1 MVLIAH
7 RLNLLSDS
15 LGPWRCL
22 MRTEELTRVF
32 LAKLAGTPVFD
43 PNADRV
49 GKIRD
54 AIASLRKDN
63 LAPRILGFIVE
74 VPQRRKIFIPI
85 TRVTSIDDGGVFI
98 TGSLN
103 IRRYQP
109 KHGEIALL
117 SELLDHK
124 TRLIENGN
132 VVVIEDIGMELRDN
146 RDWYAEHVHVQEKS
160 KSFGRR
166 STQTLSWSSV
176 EIEVSSHIP
185 DLSSPTEDIALLPA
199 QDIAAALRELD
210 LSRQREIAHT
220 LDDEKLADVL
230 EEMDDADRLALV
242 SLLEGELVADV
253 LSEMNPD
260 DAADVLKEVGSE
272 KAESLLNLMEDDEAQ
287 DVRRLMAYEDFSA
300 GGMMTT
306 DPVILSGD
314 STVAQAL
321 AVLRQKDVSAASAA
335 QVFVCRAPLETPT
348 GRLIGV
354 VHMQRLLREPP
365 ALSLAIVAEKETN
378 AISADT
384 PLNDVVRHL
393 ANYNLLAAPVVDEH
407 DRLLGAVTVDD
418 VLDHLLPSNW
428 RRSEAEK

>member
-1 MVLIAH
+1 
-7 RLNLLSDS
+7 
-15 LGPWRCL
+15 

-54 AIASLRKDN
+54 AIASLRQDN

-109 KHGEIALL
+109 RHGEIALL

-132 VVVIEDIGMELRDN
+132 VVIIEDIGMELREN
-146 RDWYAEHVHVQEKS
+146 KDWYAEHVHVQEKTR
-160 KSFGRR
+160 SFGRR

-185 DLSSPTEDIALLPA
+185 DLSAPTEDIALLPA
-199 QDIAAALRELD
+199 QDIAAALRELEVN
-210 LSRQREIAHT
+210 RQSEIART

-272 KAESLLNLMEDDEAQ
+272 KAESLLKLMEDDEAQ

-314 STVAQAL
+314 ATVAQAL

-428 RRSEAEK
+428 RRSEDEK

>member
-15 LGPWRCL
+15 LGLWRYL

-54 AIASLRKDN
+54 AIASLRQDN

-85 TRVTSIDDGGVFI
+85 TRVTSINDGGVFI

-109 KHGEIALL
+109 RHGEIALL

-132 VVVIEDIGMELRDN
+132 VVIIEDIGMELRDN
-146 RDWYAEHVHVQEKS
+146 KDWYAEHVHVQEKTR
-160 KSFGRR
+160 SFGRR

-185 DLSSPTEDIALLPA
+185 DLSAPTEDIALLPA
-199 QDIAAALRELD
+199 QDIAAALREFD
-210 LSRQREIAHT
+210 TTRQREIAHT

-253 LSEMNPD
+253 LSEMDPD

-272 KAESLLNLMEDDEAQ
+272 KAESLLSLMENNEAQ

-314 STVAQAL
+314 ATVAQAL

-378 AISADT
+378 AISTDT

>member
-7 RLNLLSDS
+7 RLNLLSDR
-15 LGPWRCL
+15 LGLWRYL

-54 AIASLRKDN
+54 AIASLRQDN

-85 TRVTSIDDGGVFI
+85 TRVTSINDGGVFI

-109 KHGEIALL
+109 RHGEIALL

-132 VVVIEDIGMELRDN
+132 VVIIEDIGMELRDN
-146 RDWYAEHVHVQEKS
+146 KDWYAEHVHVQEKTR
-160 KSFGRR
+160 SFGRR

-185 DLSSPTEDIALLPA
+185 DLSAPTEDIALLPA
-199 QDIAAALRELD
+199 QDIAAALRELEVN
-210 LSRQREIAHT
+210 RQSEIART

-272 KAESLLNLMEDDEAQ
+272 KAESLLSLMEDEEAQ

-306 DPVILSGD
+306 DPVILAGD
-314 STVAQAL
+314 ATVAQAL

-348 GRLIGV
+348 GRLVGV
-354 VHMQRLLREPP
+354 VHMQQLLRKPP

>member
-1 MVLIAH
+1 
-7 RLNLLSDS
+7 
-15 LGPWRCL
+15 

-54 AIASLRKDN
+54 AIASLRQDN

-109 KHGEIALL
+109 RHGEIALL

-132 VVVIEDIGMELRDN
+132 VVIIEDIGMELRDN
-146 RDWYAEHVHVQEKS
+146 KDWYAEHVHVQEKTR
-160 KSFGRR
+160 SFGRR

-176 EIEVSSHIP
+176 ELEVSSHIP
-185 DLSSPTEDIALLPA
+185 NLSVPTEDIALLPA

-210 LSRQREIAHT
+210 INRQREIAHT

-272 KAESLLNLMEDDEAQ
+272 KAESLLSLMEDEEAQ

-314 STVAQAL
+314 ATVAQAL

>member
-1 MVLIAH
+1 
-7 RLNLLSDS
+7 
-15 LGPWRCL
+15 
-22 MRTEELTRVF
+22 MRTQELTRVF
-32 LAKLAGTPVFD
+32 LARLAGTPVFD

-54 AIASLRKDN
+54 AIASLRQDN

-109 KHGEIALL
+109 RHGEITLL
-117 SELLDHK
+117 GELLDHK
-124 TRLIENGN
+124 TRLRENGN

-146 RDWYAEHVHVQEKS
+146 KDWYAEHVHVQEKTR
-160 KSFGRR
+160 SFGRR

-185 DLSSPTEDIALLPA
+185 DLSAPTEDIALLPA
-199 QDIAAALRELD
+199 QDIAAALREFD
-210 LSRQREIAHT
+210 TTRQREIAHT

-253 LSEMNPD
+253 LSEMDPD

-272 KAESLLNLMEDDEAQ
+272 KAESLLSLMENNEAQ

-314 STVAQAL
+314 ATVAQAL

-378 AISADT
+378 AISTDT

>member
-1 MVLIAH
+1 
-7 RLNLLSDS
+7 
-15 LGPWRCL
+15 

-54 AIASLRKDN
+54 AVASLRQDN

-109 KHGEIALL
+109 KQGEIALL
-117 SELLDHK
+117 GELLDNK
-124 TRLIENGN
+124 TRSRENGN

-146 RDWYAEHVHVQEKS
+146 RDWYAEYVHVQEKS

-176 EIEVSSHIP
+176 EIQIPSHIP
-185 DLSSPTEDIALLPA
+185 DLNSPIEDITLLPA
-199 QDIAAALRELD
+199 QDIAAALRELEVN
-210 LSRQREIAHT
+210 RQREIAHT
-220 LDDEKLADVL
+220 LGDEKLADVL

-272 KAESLLNLMEDDEAQ
+272 KAESLLSLMENNEAQ

-314 STVAQAL
+314 ATVAQAL

-348 GRLIGV
+348 GRLVGV

-378 AISADT
+378 EISADT
-384 PLNDVVRHL
+384 PLNEVVRHL

-418 VLDHLLPSNW
+418 VLDHLLPTNW
-428 RRSEAEK
+428 RRSGAGK

>member
-1 MVLIAH
+1 
-7 RLNLLSDS
+7 
-15 LGPWRCL
+15 

-54 AIASLRKDN
+54 AIASLRQDN

-109 KHGEIALL
+109 RHGEIALL

-132 VVVIEDIGMELRDN
+132 VVIIEDIGMELREN
-146 RDWYAEHVHVQEKS
+146 KDWYAEHVHVQEKTR
-160 KSFGRR
+160 SFGRR

-176 EIEVSSHIP
+176 EIEVSSHMP
-185 DLSSPTEDIALLPA
+185 DLSAPTEDIALLPA

-210 LSRQREIAHT
+210 ISRQREIAHT

-272 KAESLLNLMEDDEAQ
+272 KAESLLKLMEDDEAQ
-287 DVRRLMAYEDFSA
+287 DVRRLMAYEDFFSA

-314 STVAQAL
+314 ATVAQAL

>member
-1 MVLIAH
+1 
-7 RLNLLSDS
+7 
-15 LGPWRCL
+15 

-54 AIASLRKDN
+54 AVASLRQDN

-109 KHGEIALL
+109 KQGEIALL
-117 SELLDHK
+117 GELLDNK
-124 TRLIENGN
+124 TRSRENGN

-146 RDWYAEHVHVQEKS
+146 RDWYAEYVHVQEKS

-176 EIEVSSHIP
+176 EIQIQSHIP
-185 DLSSPTEDIALLPA
+185 DLNSPIEDITLLPA
-199 QDIAAALRELD
+199 QDIAAALRELEVN
-210 LSRQREIAHT
+210 RQREIAHT
-220 LDDEKLADVL
+220 LGDEKLADVL

-314 STVAQAL
+314 ATVAQAL
-321 AVLRQKDVSAASAA
+321 SVLRQKDVSAASAA

-348 GRLIGV
+348 GRLVGV

-384 PLNDVVRHL
+384 PLNEVVRHI

-418 VLDHLLPSNW
+418 VLDHLLPTNW
-428 RRSEAEK
+428 RRSGAGK

>member
-1 MVLIAH
+1 
-7 RLNLLSDS
+7 
-15 LGPWRCL
+15 

-54 AIASLRKDN
+54 AIASLRQDN

-85 TRVTSIDDGGVFI
+85 TRVTSINDGGVFI

-109 KHGEIALL
+109 RHGEIALL

-132 VVVIEDIGMELRDN
+132 VVIIEDIGMELRDN
-146 RDWYAEHVHVQEKS
+146 KDWYAEHVHVQEKTR
-160 KSFGRR
+160 SFGRR

-185 DLSSPTEDIALLPA
+185 DLSAPTEDIALLPA
-199 QDIAAALRELD
+199 QDIAAALRELEVN
-210 LSRQREIAHT
+210 RQSEIART

-272 KAESLLNLMEDDEAQ
+272 KAESLLKLMEDDEAQ

-314 STVAQAL
+314 ATVAQAL

>member
-1 MVLIAH
+1 
-7 RLNLLSDS
+7 
-15 LGPWRCL
+15 

-54 AIASLRKDN
+54 AIASLRQDN

-85 TRVTSIDDGGVFI
+85 TRVTSINDGGVFI

-109 KHGEIALL
+109 RHGEIALL

-132 VVVIEDIGMELRDN
+132 VVIIEDIGMELRDN
-146 RDWYAEHVHVQEKS
+146 KDWYAEHVHVQEKTR
-160 KSFGRR
+160 SFGRR

-199 QDIAAALRELD
+199 QDIAAALREFD
-210 LSRQREIAHT
+210 TTRQREIAHT

-230 EEMDDADRLALV
+230 EEMDDADRLTLV

-253 LSEMNPD
+253 LSEMDPD

-272 KAESLLNLMEDDEAQ
+272 KAESLLSLMENNEAQ

-314 STVAQAL
+314 ATVAQAL

-335 QVFVCRAPLETPT
+335 QVFICRAPLETPT

-428 RRSEAEK
+428 RRSEDEK

>member
-1 MVLIAH
+1 
-7 RLNLLSDS
+7 
-15 LGPWRCL
+15 

-54 AIASLRKDN
+54 AVASLRQDN

-109 KHGEIALL
+109 RHGEIALL

-132 VVVIEDIGMELRDN
+132 VVIIEDIGMELRDN
-146 RDWYAEHVHVQEKS
+146 KDWYAEHVHVQEKTR
-160 KSFGRR
+160 SFGRR

-185 DLSSPTEDIALLPA
+185 NLSAPTEDIALLPA
-199 QDIAAALRELD
+199 QDIAAALRELEVN
-210 LSRQREIAHT
+210 RQSEIART

-260 DAADVLKEVGSE
+260 DAADVLKEVGGE
-272 KAESLLNLMEDDEAQ
+272 KAESLLKLMEDDEAQ

-314 STVAQAL
+314 ATVAQAL

>member
-1 MVLIAH
+1 
-7 RLNLLSDS
+7 
-15 LGPWRCL
+15 

-32 LAKLAGTPVFD
+32 LARLAGTPVFD

-54 AIASLRKDN
+54 AVASLRQDK
-63 LAPRILGFIVE
+63 LAPRILGCIVE

-109 KHGEIALL
+109 RHGEITLL
-117 SELLDHK
+117 GELLDHK
-124 TRLIENGN
+124 TRLRENGN

-146 RDWYAEHVHVQEKS
+146 KDWYAEHVHVQEKTR
-160 KSFGRR
+160 SFGRR

-185 DLSSPTEDIALLPA
+185 DLSAPTEDIALLPA
-199 QDIAAALRELD
+199 QDIAAALREFD
-210 LSRQREIAHT
+210 TTRQREIAHT

-253 LSEMNPD
+253 LSEMDPD

-272 KAESLLNLMEDDEAQ
+272 KAESLLSLMENNEAQ

-314 STVAQAL
+314 ATVAQAL

-378 AISADT
+378 AISTDT

>member
-1 MVLIAH
+1 
-7 RLNLLSDS
+7 
-15 LGPWRCL
+15 

-132 VVVIEDIGMELRDN
+132 VVIIEDIGMELRDN
-146 RDWYAEHVHVQEKS
+146 KDWYAEHVHVQEKTR
-160 KSFGRR
+160 SFGRR

-185 DLSSPTEDIALLPA
+185 DLSAPTEDIALLPA
-199 QDIAAALRELD
+199 QDIAAALREFD
-210 LSRQREIAHT
+210 TTRQREIAHT

-253 LSEMNPD
+253 LSEMDPD

-272 KAESLLNLMEDDEAQ
+272 KAESLLSLMENNEAQ

-314 STVAQAL
+314 ATVAQAL

-378 AISADT
+378 AISTDT